1 MKTTAAEPTGSATTT
16 AATVPRQYDGEQLD
30 LITLLC
36 GPATVAERFRE
47 FHAANP
53 HVYDTLVALTRE
65 YVRRTGRHTV
75 GIAAV
80 FERARWEMALQTTE
94 TPKLNNSYRA
104 YYARLIM
111 AREEDLREVF
121 ATRTSLADA
130 DEHHVTNH
138 VMSRP
143 DGTRD

>member
-1 MKTTAAEPTGSATTT
+1 MKTTMTGSSDPATTT
-16 AATVPRQYDGEQLD
+16 AVTVPRQYDGEQLD

-65 YVRRTGRHTV
+65 YLRRTGRRTV

-94 TPKLNNSYRA
+94 APKLNNSYRA

-111 AREEDLREVF
+111 AQEEDLRDVF
-121 ATRTSLADA
+121 ETRTSAAD
-130 DEHHVTNH
+130 
-138 VMSRP
+138 SSSC
-143 DGTRD
+143 